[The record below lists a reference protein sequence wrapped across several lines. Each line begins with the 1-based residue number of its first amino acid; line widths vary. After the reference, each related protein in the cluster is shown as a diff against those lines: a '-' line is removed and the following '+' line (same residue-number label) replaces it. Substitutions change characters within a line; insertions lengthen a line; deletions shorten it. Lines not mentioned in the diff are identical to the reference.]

1 MNFSSYLQLLQISI
15 GGFYESLAS
24 VCGDSPI
31 ERVHYEQYILAP
43 PSRILHPV
51 SVYNVNGTVRG
62 VESIIRGGTGSA
74 VFYNNSAATLDY
86 GQNIAGLVSLQIGEI
101 VGESHAIGI
110 AFSESSVWI
119 SGLASDATAE
129 RGVDEIIWLLPS
141 SPGNYSVSRE
151 HERGAFR
158 YLSLLHNSTG
168 SVEVKQVST
177 YFTPMPHYTDNQLRD
192 YTGYFHCDGI

>member
-1 MNFSSYLQLLQISI
+1 MNFSSYLQLLQISL
-15 GGFYESLAS
+15 GGLYESLAS
-24 VCGDSPI
+24 VCRDSQI
-31 ERVHYEQYILAP
+31 EKVPYEQYILAP

-62 VESIIRGGTGSA
+62 VESIVRGETGSA
-74 VFYNNSAATLDY
+74 IFYNYSAATLDY
-86 GQNIAGLVSLQIGEI
+86 GQNIAGVVSLQIGEI
-101 VGESHAIGI
+101 VGESQAIGI

-119 SGLASDATAE
+119 SGLGSDATAE
-129 RGVDEIIWLLPS
+129 RGIDEIIWLLPS
-141 SPGNYSVSRE
+141 SPGHYSVSRE